1 MFQSIEDAIRQAKL
15 TKLEQ
20 RIAESL
26 LHDAEEISF
35 MTVAEMAKKLNV
47 SDTSIIRTT
56 RALGFGGFSDFQRFA
71 QQEMRKKMET
81 MNVGLSPKGRVLSK
95 SSQRD
100 KEKLPFQGL
109 EVVMQH
115 FNAVME
121 ANGRDKLDKAV
132 DILVASRV
140 KFICGYR
147 GSACVPYFFAQKLR
161 QFLPGVSS
169 LLTGNSEMID
179 RVSDITAAD
188 CLFVC
193 SFPRYNHMVMAAVE
207 IAQRAGA
214 KVIALTDKATS
225 PIARETDVCLM
236 AGVDFPGFC
245 NTYTAPLFICDLLLL
260 LLSEKINMASNE
272 KADLIEEYSQKLN
285 INYL

>member
-1 MFQSIEDAIRQAKL
+1 MFLSLEDAIRQAKL

-20 RIAESL
+20 RIAEHM
-26 LHDAEEISF
+26 LHHAEEISF
-35 MTVAEMAKKLNV
+35 MTVAEMSKALNV

-56 RALGFGGFSDFQRFA
+56 RALGFGGFSDFQRSA
-71 QQEMRKKMET
+71 QQEMRKKMVT
-81 MNVGLSPKGRVLSK
+81 MNEGLSPKGRVLSK
-95 SSQRD
+95 TAQRD
-100 KEKLPFQGL
+100 KEKLPLQGFDFVL
-109 EVVMQH
+109 RH

-121 ANGRDKLDKAV
+121 NNGREKLDMAV
-132 DILVASRV
+132 DILITSRV

-147 GSACVPYFFAQKLR
+147 GSACVPYFFGQKLR
-161 QFLPGVSS
+161 QFLPGVAS

-179 RVSDITAAD
+179 RVADITAAD

-193 SFPRYNHMVMAAVE
+193 SFPRYNHMVMAAVD
-207 IAQRAGA
+207 IAKRAGA
-214 KVIALTDKATS
+214 KVIALTDKITS
-225 PIARETDVCLM
+225 PIAKDTDVCFL

>member
-1 MFQSIEDAIRQAKL
+1 MFFSLEDAIRQSKL

-20 RIAESL
+20 RIAEHM
-26 LHDAEEISF
+26 LHNAEDISF
-35 MTVAEMAKKLNV
+35 ITVAEMAKTLSV

-56 RALGFGGFSDFQRFA
+56 RALGFNGFSDFQRTV

-81 MNVGLSPKGRVLSK
+81 MNESLSPKGRVLSK
-95 SSQRD
+95 SAQRD
-100 KEKLPFQGL
+100 REKLPFQGF
-109 EVVMQH
+109 EFVMRH
-115 FNAVME
+115 FSDLME
-121 ANGRDKLDKAV
+121 DNGREKLDKV
-132 DILVASRV
+132 VEILVSSDQ
-140 KFICGYR
+140 KYICGYR
-147 GSACVPYFFAQKLR
+147 GSACVSYFFGQKLR
-161 QFLPGVSS
+161 QFLPGVHS
-169 LLTGNSEMID
+169 LLTGNSELID
-179 RVSDITAAD
+179 YVADITAKD

-207 IAQRAGA
+207 IAKRAGA
-214 KVIALTDKATS
+214 KVVSLTDKITS
-225 PIARETDVCLM
+225 PIAKGTDVCLM
-236 AGVDFPGFC
+236 ANVDFPGFC

>member
-1 MFQSIEDAIRQAKL
+1 MFLRLEDAIRQAKL

-20 RIAESL
+20 RIAEHM
-26 LHDAEEISF
+26 LHNAEEISF
-35 MTVAEMAKKLNV
+35 MTVAEMAKALNV

-56 RALGFGGFSDFQRFA
+56 RALGFSGFSDFQRSA

-81 MNVGLSPKGRVLSK
+81 MSGSLSPKGRVISK
-95 SSQRD
+95 SELRN
-100 KEKLPFQGL
+100 KEKLPLQGF
-109 EVVMQH
+109 EFVMRH
-115 FNAVME
+115 FSDVME
-121 ANGRDKLDKAV
+121 NNGREKLDKVV
-132 DILVASRV
+132 DILVASRI

-147 GSACVPYFFAQKLR
+147 GSACVPYFFGQKLR

-169 LLTGNSEMID
+169 LLSGNSEMID
-179 RVSDITAAD
+179 RIADITAED

-207 IAQRAGA
+207 IAKRAGA

-225 PIARETDVCLM
+225 PIARDTDVCLM